1 MGKIEETIAKI
12 KGVDPALLDEAQK
25 RLDNLTKP
33 QGSLGKLEDTAKK
46 VVGATGEKNPSTKR
60 KVIFTM
66 AGDHGVV
73 AEGVSAFPQEV
84 TPQMVYNFLNGGA
97 GVNVLARLAGARVVV
112 VDIGVAT
119 DLNPHPYLIVKKV
132 KYGTANIAKGPAMTR
147 EEAIKSI
154 ENGIDVFEE
163 EFKNGIDIAGM
174 GDMGIGNTTPSAA
187 LASVITGSRV
197 EDITGRGTG
206 ISDEALLNKI
216 DVIKRAIDINKPD
229 PNDAIDVLAKVGGLE
244 IGGIAGVIL
253 AAAAHRVPV
262 VVDGFISGAAMLIAY
277 KLEPSVKDYIIA
289 AHSSVERGH
298 KAILDYVGVEPLL
311 DLGLRLGEGTGAAL
325 AFGIIEASLK
335 ILAEMATFE
344 SAAVSEKI

>member
-132 KYGTANIAKGPAMTR
+132 KYGTANIAKGPAM
-147 EEAIKSI
+147 
-154 ENGIDVFEE
+154 
-163 EFKNGIDIAGM
+163 
-174 GDMGIGNTTPSAA
+174 
-187 LASVITGSRV
+187 
-197 EDITGRGTG
+197 
-206 ISDEALLNKI
+206 
-216 DVIKRAIDINKPD
+216 
-229 PNDAIDVLAKVGGLE
+229 
-244 IGGIAGVIL
+244 
-253 AAAAHRVPV
+253 
-262 VVDGFISGAAMLIAY
+262 
-277 KLEPSVKDYIIA
+277 
-289 AHSSVERGH
+289 
-298 KAILDYVGVEPLL
+298 
-311 DLGLRLGEGTGAAL
+311 
-325 AFGIIEASLK
+325 
-335 ILAEMATFE
+335 
-344 SAAVSEKI
+344 